1 MPDDGVRRNDMIR
14 AREVRVIGAEGEQ
27 LGILQRSEAIA
38 MAQEVG
44 CDLVEVSSNSEP
56 PVCRIMDYGK
66 FKYEQQ
72 KKKQDAKKR
81 QAVVQVKEIK
91 VRPKTDEHD
100 YETKV
105 KHIRRFL
112 EDGDRCKVTVFFRGR
127 EIVHKDRGLDILERI
142 VKDLEEGAKVDQEPR
157 AEGRTRQ
164 MLLVPKKELASGCQ
178 IVQSLLSRLS
188 RRVWRDSSIL
198 KENHHAEDQ
207 NPAFR
212 REALRDDRKRQVP
225 SPPPEPSPHPDEE
238 GSGSQD
244 APRPGHPGRLRQH
257 EGGAPSASQR
267 LVAVL
272 LPVISGKAAGQEPPA
287 TILPANRLAF

>member
-81 QAVVQVKEIK
+81 QAVVQVKAIK

-142 VKDLEEGAKVDQEPR
+142 VKDLEEVAKVDQEPR
-157 AEGRTRQ
+157 AEGRTLQ
-164 MLLVPKKELASGCQ
+164 MLLVPKK
-178 IVQSLLSRLS
+178 
-188 RRVWRDSSIL
+188 
-198 KENHHAEDQ
+198 
-207 NPAFR
+207 
-212 REALRDDRKRQVP
+212 
-225 SPPPEPSPHPDEE
+225 
-238 GSGSQD
+238 
-244 APRPGHPGRLRQH
+244 
-257 EGGAPSASQR
+257 
-267 LVAVL
+267 
-272 LPVISGKAAGQEPPA
+272 
-287 TILPANRLAF
+287 